1 MLLTLAPL
9 RWKRS
14 RRIEAEE
21 TAETAP
27 ALDPARQQ
35 LVSQIIELN
44 PSATPAFLG
53 AFEASALRNYLDH
66 LHSAQGPRG
75 RHSTWVRPADS
86 PAIMWR
92 ERAD

>member
-14 RRIEAEE
+14 RRTEP
-21 TAETAP
+21 AETAASVP
-27 ALDPARQQ
+27 ALDPVRQQ

-53 AFEASALRNYLDH
+53 AFEESALRTYLNH

-75 RHSTWVRPADS
+75 RHSRWVRPGDS

-92 ERAD
+92 ERTD

>member
-1 MLLTLAPL
+1 MLLTLAPQ
-9 RWKRS
+9 RWRRS
-14 RRIEAEE
+14 RRVEA
-21 TAETAP
+21 AEPVASEP
-27 ALDPARQQ
+27 VLDPARQQ

-53 AFEASALRNYLDH
+53 AFEASALRTYLDH
-66 LHSAQGPRG
+66 LHAAQRPRG
-75 RHSTWVRPADS
+75 RHSTWVRPGDS